1 MEQKDKTITFE
12 IISQLG
18 VLSENSKGWKRELN
32 LISWNGDEPR
42 YDIRNWD
49 PKHER
54 MSRGITLSKAEM
66 NNLLL
71 YMREERMRQRG
82 ESRQPM
88 RKGYDYER

>member
-18 VLSENSKGWKRELN
+18 VLSENSQGWKRELN
-32 LISWNGDEPR
+32 LISWNGDEPK
-42 YDIRNWD
+42 YDIRSWD

-71 YMREERMRQRG
+71 YMREERMQQRG
-82 ESRQPM
+82 ASRQPAC
-88 RKGYDYER
+88 KGQEYER